1 MFDQVLWFAT
11 RGAGAVSQLM
21 LTASVCFGLI
31 TVTRFAHAEWP
42 RFFNYEMHRRISLLS
57 VVFLAVHI
65 LAAVFDP
72 FTNLGLVS
80 AIVPLASTYRPVQVA
95 LGVVA
100 LYLFVALIVTS
111 LLRKHI
117 GERTWRLIHW
127 TSYAMWPLAMLHGI
141 TAGTDGTTPWMLA
154 IDAVCAIAVVV
165 ALAWRIQAGTP
176 NRAILPEVVAA
187 SSMRINGSAS
197 SAPDSG
203 RGDRR

>member
-21 LTASVCFGLI
+21 LTASVCLGLV
-31 TVTRFAHAEWP
+31 TVTRFAHPEWP

-57 VVFLAVHI
+57 IVFLAIHI

-72 FTNLGLVS
+72 FTKLGLAA
-80 AIVPLASTYRPVQVA
+80 AIVPLASSYRPVQVA

-100 LYLFVALIVTS
+100 LYLFIALILTS

-117 GERTWRLIHW
+117 GQRLWRLVHW
-127 TSYAMWPLAMLHGI
+127 TSYAMWPLAMAHGF
-141 TAGTDGTTPWMLA
+141 TAGTDGLAPWMLV
-154 IDAVCAIAVVV
+154 IDAVCVLAVAASLV
-165 ALAWRIQAGTP
+165 WRIQAGTP
-176 NRAILPEVVAA
+176 NRAILPGVVA
-187 SSMRINGSAS
+187 SSSFRMNGSS
-197 SAPDSG
+197 TSAPDPT

>member
-31 TVTRFAHAEWP
+31 TVTRFAHPEWP

-57 VVFLAVHI
+57 IVFLAVHI

-72 FTNLGLVS
+72 FAKLGLAA

-100 LYLFVALIVTS
+100 LYLFVAVIVTS

-117 GERTWRLIHW
+117 GQRAWRLVHW

-141 TAGTDGTTPWMLA
+141 TAGTDGTAPWMLA
-154 IDAVCAIAVVV
+154 IDAICAVAVGA
-165 ALAWRIQAGTP
+165 ALAWRIQSGTP

-187 SSMRINGSAS
+187 SSLRLNGSATS
-197 SAPDSG
+197 TPDKG

>member
-72 FTNLGLVS
+72 FTKLGLAA

-111 LLRKHI
+111 LLRKRI
-117 GERTWRLIHW
+117 GERAWRLVHW
-127 TSYAMWPLAMLHGI
+127 ASYAMWPLAMLHGI
-141 TAGTDGTTPWMLA
+141 TAGTDGTAAWMLA
-154 IDAVCAIAVVV
+154 IDAVCAVAVGA
-165 ALAWRIQAGTP
+165 ALVWRIQAGTP

-197 SAPDSG
+197 STPDSS

>member
-57 VVFLAVHI
+57 VVFLAVHV

-72 FTNLGLVS
+72 FTNLGLVA

-100 LYLFVALIVTS
+100 LYLVVALIVTS

-117 GERTWRLIHW
+117 GERTWRLVHW
-127 TSYAMWPLAMLHGI
+127 TSYAMWPLAMAHGI
-141 TAGTDGTTPWMLA
+141 TAGTDGTAPWMLA
-154 IDAVCAIAVVV
+154 IDAVCAIAVGV
-165 ALAWRIQAGTP
+165 ALIWRIQAGTP